1 MNRTIRR
8 GLLYGAAA
16 AVLAGGVWLW
26 NTHNK
31 SDGGERRGGPGPQAL
46 HVAACIVKKNALTD
60 NLQVTGSLKPDEEVD
75 LAFEVPGK
83 VTAIYFKEGSRV
95 HKGQLLA
102 RVNDAPLQAQ
112 LKKLQSQM
120 KLAEDRVYR
129 QQTLLQKEAVSKEAL
144 EEVETEL
151 ATLKADIELVK
162 ANIRQTQLVA
172 PFDGVVGLRQISV
185 GTYAATS
192 TVVARLTK
200 TTPLKLEF
208 TVPERYSNELR
219 IGAPVTFKLEG
230 EEHVLHAQVYA
241 MDSHV
246 DNDTR
251 TLAIRALFQNTG
263 GHVKPGRY
271 AQVQLE
277 KETLREALS
286 IPSEA
291 IIPEMGKDKVFVYR
305 SGKAVPVEI
314 HTGLRTEHMVQV
326 VSGLEAGDT
335 LITTGTMQLRTDMDV
350 VLDQIT
356 DNPDKV

>member
-26 NTHNK
+26 NAHNR

-46 HVAACIVKKNALTD
+46 HVSACIVKKNALTD

-75 LAFEVPGK
+75 LG
-83 VTAIYFKEGSRV
+83 IYFKEGSRV
-95 HKGQLLA
+95 HRGQLLA

-219 IGAPVTFKLEG
+219 TGAPVTFKLEG

-356 DNPDKV
+356 DNPDKE

>member
-1 MNRTIRR
+1 MNRILKRT
-8 GLLYGAAA
+8 LTYTAAA
-16 AVLAGGVWLW
+16 AILAGGVWLW
-26 NTHNK
+26 NNHGKGQNK
-31 SDGGERRGGPGPQAL
+31 AGNAPKGRPAL
-46 HVAACIVKKNALTD
+46 HVAGYIVQTTPLTD

-75 LAFEVPGK
+75 LAFEAPGK
-83 VTAIYFKEGSRV
+83 VVAIYFKEGTHVRR
-95 HKGQLLA
+95 GQLLA

-112 LKKLQSQM
+112 LKKLQSQI

-162 ANIRQTQLVA
+162 ANIRQTQLLA
-172 PFDGVVGLRQISV
+172 PFDGVIGLRQISV
-185 GTYAATS
+185 GTYASTS

-200 TTPLKLEF
+200 TVPLKLEF

-219 IGAPVTFKLEG
+219 TGAPVTFMLEG
-230 EEHVLHAQVYA
+230 EENILRATVYA
-241 MDSHV
+241 IDSHV

-251 TLAIRALFQNTG
+251 TLAVRAIFTNPG

-271 AQVQLE
+271 ARVGLE
-277 KETLREALS
+277 KETLKEAMA

-305 SGKAVPVEI
+305 SGKAVPAEI
-314 HTGLRTEHMVQV
+314 RTGLRTAQMVQV
-326 VSGLEAGDT
+326 TGGLELGDT

-350 VLDQIT
+350 VLDHIT
-356 DNPDKV
+356 DKADKE